1 MGIIEHIGAGC
12 MMTGLVFGAMTG
24 AIAMLLIP
32 AGAGALIFAA
42 ASWHK
47 HQKEQTANSYRV
59 KYPPYGY

>member
-12 MMTGLVFGAMTG
+12 MMMGLVLGAMTG

-32 AGAGALIFAA
+32 AGAGVLIFAA
-42 ASWHK
+42 ASWYKRAQK
-47 HQKEQTANSYRV
+47 HETYV